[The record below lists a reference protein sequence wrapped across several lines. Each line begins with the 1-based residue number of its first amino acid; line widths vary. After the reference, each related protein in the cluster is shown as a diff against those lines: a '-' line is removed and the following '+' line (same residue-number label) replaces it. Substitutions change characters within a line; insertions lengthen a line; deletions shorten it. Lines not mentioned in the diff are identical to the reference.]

1 MLKQVLDD
9 VKTKVLFWPVFLG
22 FVRQLGSRISE
33 PDLPRVGWVLTGVM
47 RLCVW
52 QCMAWIFVGPEVVCE
67 VFGRVAKKT
76 DSMRFLT

>member
-52 QCMAWIFVGPEVVCE
+52 HI
-67 VFGRVAKKT
+67 
-76 DSMRFLT
+76 